1 MINVVVADDSPIV
14 REGVIRILERGGMS
28 VVAAAADASE
38 LLEQVETHRPDVVI
52 ADIEMPPNHAED
64 GLQAAVTVRNS
75 YPDIGVIVLSQYL
88 EDDYALSLVG
98 ARPEGVGYLLKEKI
112 ADPDVVND
120 TVRRVA
126 AGEAVLDPDV
136 ITRLV
141 RRRRPATEMESLT
154 PRERDVLS
162 LMAQGRSNSGI
173 AEDLVVTVAAVE
185 RHITN
190 IFAKLGLQHDSGTQ
204 HRRVLAV
211 LAYLKS

>member
-1 MINVVVADDSPIV
+1 MNLVVADDNPII
-14 REGVIRILERGGMS
+14 REGVTRILERGGMS
-28 VVAAAADASE
+28 VVAAAADADE
-38 LLEQVETHRPDVVI
+38 LLEKVATLRPDVVI
-52 ADIEMPPNHAED
+52 ADIEMPPHRAED
-64 GLQAAVTVRNS
+64 GLQAAVAIRKS
-75 YPDIGVIVLSQYL
+75 YPGIGVIVLSQYL

-98 ARPEGVGYLLKEKI
+98 DRPEGVGYLLKEKI
-112 ADPDVVND
+112 ADTDVVND
-120 TVRRVA
+120 AVRRVA

-141 RRRRPATEMESLT
+141 RRRGRGTELESLT
-154 PRERDVLS
+154 PRERDVLT
-162 LMAQGRSNSGI
+162 LMAQGRSNTGI

-190 IFAKLGLQHDSGTQ
+190 IFAKLGLQHAGTTQ

>member
-1 MINVVVADDSPIV
+1 MKVVVADDNPII
-14 REGVIRILERGGMS
+14 REGVTRILERGGVS
-28 VVAAAADASE
+28 VVAAAADADE
-38 LLEQVETHRPDVVI
+38 LLEKVAAHRPDVVI
-52 ADIEMPPNHAED
+52 ADIEMPPNRAED

-98 ARPEGVGYLLKEKI
+98 DRPEGVGYLLKEKI
-112 ADPDVVND
+112 ADTAVVND
-120 TVRRVA
+120 AVRRVA

-141 RRRRPATEMESLT
+141 RRHRRGKELESLT
-154 PRERDVLS
+154 PRERDVLT
-162 LMAQGRSNSGI
+162 LMAQGRSNTGI
-173 AEDLVVTVAAVE
+173 ADDLVVTVAAVE

-190 IFAKLGLQHDSGTQ
+190 IFAKLGLHACTTQ

-211 LAYLKS
+211 LTYLKS